1 MTLCLV
7 FVIFFVLSTSNGSNL
22 CALRAAQLVGADQ
35 PVRVISYGTGI
46 RVTVNGQ
53 VIGYI
58 PKTCTEILSEMAD
71 PTPSTT
77 TVSVRPTAQEQLQPT
92 PQDPDQIY
100 EAPRPAQDELHLV
113 PQDPAQERGLVRQVS
128 KQELVTKAEKPTTP
142 SLQSTVSK
150 ERIALISGKQVFFF
164 YF

>member
-100 EAPRPAQDELHLV
+100 EAPRLAQDELQPV
-113 PQDPAQERGLVRQVS
+113 PQDSAQERGLVRQ
-128 KQELVTKAEKPTTP
+128 ELVTRAEKPTTP